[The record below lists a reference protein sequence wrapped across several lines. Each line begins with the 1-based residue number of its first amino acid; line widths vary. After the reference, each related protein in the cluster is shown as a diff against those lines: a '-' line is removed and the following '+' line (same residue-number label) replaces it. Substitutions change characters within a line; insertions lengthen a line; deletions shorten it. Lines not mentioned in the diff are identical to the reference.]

1 MNFENEVIFMNIQSV
16 RTTVPQVAGTLQKF
30 RSEVKVQTQRQAQN
44 VKVDVKRL
52 VNYRA

>member
-1 MNFENEVIFMNIQSV
+1 MNIQSV

>member
-1 MNFENEVIFMNIQSV
+1 MNVQSV

-30 RSEVKVQTQRQAQN
+30 RSEVKVQTQRQTQN
-44 VKVDVKRL
+44 VKVEAKRL